1 MMQAVFRKIS
11 KRMTVCYSELFPD
24 STDEYFHLAYR
35 GKLFLV
41 ADSYCMNPQCT
52 CQEAA
57 LHFVQTYPMQGK
69 KSESFMVKYK
79 LNGRGYKIYEQ
90 GTFNRLDIQNILR
103 QFTADQRITVQLNE
117 RYRIMKKKVQ
127 EILG

>member
-1 MMQAVFRKIS
+1 MQAVLKKIS

-24 STDEYFHLAYR
+24 SKDEYFHFTYM

-41 ADSYCMNPQCT
+41 ADSYCMNPDCT

-57 LHFVQTYPMQGK
+57 LHFVQTYPMQGR
-69 KSESFMVKYK
+69 KSESFMIRYK
-79 LNGRGYKIYEQ
+79 LNGRGYKVHEQ
-90 GTFNRLDIQNILR
+90 GKFNRHELQNIVR
-103 QFTADQRITVQLNE
+103 HFTANHTIQEALNG
-117 RYRIMKKKVQ
+117 RYKVMKEKVK